1 MPFVK
6 GIDVSV
12 YDPVINWAKVRS
24 QGYRFAY
31 IRASYGVEN
40 NRTVMD
46 TMFPSHWAG
55 SKAAGILRGPYHYLR
70 ASQDGTKQAIEF
82 LKIVNLEKGDLP
94 PALDLEE
101 VLNQDASNRQFIT
114 NAEAFLKKVKAE
126 TGVTPMVYSRASFL
140 KEKVS
145 QPNGKPPVWASDYRV
160 WIASWTY
167 AFGETIKPIEEPGWV
182 PYTFWQYSGERDPLD
197 GIVNELGV
205 PVKVDFDVFRGT
217 LEELFQLANATPPAS
232 QTYTVQ
238 DGDTL
243 ENIANQFN
251 LSLAE
256 LIHANPQLLT
266 TGMKLTIPAPPG
278 AGSATSGTSGGS
290 AGETAGTGSG
300 SEIATGGSSGG
311 SEMIITVTYTVKAGD
326 TLSAIAIKFH
336 TSVKTIADLNHIPDP
351 NLIRV
356 GQVLKIPS

>member
-55 SKAAGILRGPYHYLR
+55 SKAAGMLRGPYHYLR
-70 ASQDGTKQAIEF
+70 AAQDGTKQAIEF
-82 LKIVNLEKGDLP
+82 LKIVKLEKGDLP

-101 VLNQDASNRQFIT
+101 VFNQNASNKQFMT

-126 TGVTPMVYSRASFL
+126 TGITPMVYSRTSFL

-145 QPNGKPPVWASDYRV
+145 QPNGKPPAWASNYRMWV
-160 WIASWTY
+160 AHWTY
-167 AFGETIKPIEEPGWV
+167 AFGETIKPDEEPGWA
-182 PYTFWQYSGERDPLD
+182 PYTFWQYSGERDALD
-197 GIVNELGV
+197 GITNEQGGL
-205 PVKVDFDVFRGT
+205 VKVDFDVFRGT

-238 DGDTL
+238 AGDTL

-256 LIHANPQLLT
+256 LVHANPQLLT
-266 TGMKLTIPAPPG
+266 AGIKMTIPAPPG
-278 AGSATSGTSGGS
+278 AGSA
-290 AGETAGTGSG
+290 GETAGGDTTTDTGTT
-300 SEIATGGSSGG
+300 TGGASTGTSTT
-311 SEMIITVTYTVKAGD
+311 SQVTYTVKAGD
-326 TLSAIAIKFH
+326 TLSAIALKFG
-336 TSVKTIADLNHIPDP
+336 TTVKAIADLNHIPDP
-351 NLIRV
+351 NLISV
-356 GQVLKIPS
+356 GQVLNIP

>member
-40 NRTVMD
+40 NRTIMD

-55 SKAAGILRGPYHYLR
+55 SKAAGMLRGPYHYLR
-70 ASQDGTKQAIEF
+70 AAQDGTKQAIEF
-82 LKIVNLEKGDLP
+82 LKIVNLEQGDLP

-101 VLNQDASNRQFIT
+101 VLNQDASNKQFIN

-126 TGVTPMVYSRASFL
+126 TGITPMVYSRASFL

-145 QPNGKPPVWASDYRV
+145 QPNGKPPAWASDYRMWV
-160 WIASWTY
+160 AHWTY
-167 AFGETIKPIEEPGWV
+167 AFSETIKPIEEPGWAS
-182 PYTFWQYSGERDPLD
+182 YTFWQYSGERDTLD
-197 GIVNELGV
+197 GITTEQGV

-217 LEELFQLANATPPAS
+217 LEELFQLANATLLES

-238 DGDTL
+238 AGDIL

-256 LIHANPQLLT
+256 LVNANPQILQV
-266 TGMKLTIPAPPG
+266 GQKLTIPAPAG
-278 AGSATSGTSGGS
+278 AGSDSSGGMGGS
-290 AGETAGTGSG
+290 AGGTTTDTGTT
-300 SEIATGGSSGG
+300 TGGTSTDTS
-311 SEMIITVTYTVKAGD
+311 TTNQVTYTVKAGD
-326 TLSAIAIKFH
+326 TLSAIALKFG
-336 TSVKTIADLNHIPDP
+336 TTVKAIADLNQIPDP

-356 GQVLKIPS
+356 GQEIRIP